1 MKKHIFNKERASL
14 SNRLIIRLLVA
25 YWKKT
30 CNEWYE
36 QGCADGDDDW
46 PGQSFIAWEDVLL
59 SGIEKDVSQ
68 AVYGALFAVYLAFG
82 IVGYDLFSEYVQ
94 QTVQLGIRRF
104 KKAFAIDRIALTRE
118 QMELLKEVLSFA
130 HIPFPKETLFLF
142 SEVEKKKPDRFA
154 EIEKEYDDNMEHE
167 ELNKFK

>member
-1 MKKHIFNKERASL
+1 MKKHVFNRDKSSL
-14 SNRLIIRLLVA
+14 TNRLVISLLIA

-30 CNEWYE
+30 CNEWDE
-36 QGCADGDDDW
+36 QSCPDVDDDW

-68 AVYGALFAVYLAFG
+68 EVYGALFATYLAFG

-94 QTVQLGIRRF
+94 QTVQLGIRRW
-104 KKAFAIDRIALTRE
+104 KKAFSIDRIALTRE

-142 SEVEKKKPDRFA
+142 SKVEKKKPDGFV
-154 EIEKEYDDNMEHE
+154 EIEKEYDDYMG
-167 ELNKFK
+167 